1 MTGAY
6 GHTPLAHH
14 VMSRPTAAT
23 TAAAVGEKNH
33 GPQIKSTFTCRLFKT
48 YHYLCAQTSCSQA
61 IGNGHIALAPASS
74 QHIPIYN
81 NNLKNFYH
89 MKSSLLMT
97 SALFALAVSA
107 SAQIQL
113 LYLDEYGRDVI
124 DRNKKLY

>member
-1 MTGAY
+1 
-6 GHTPLAHH
+6 
-14 VMSRPTAAT
+14 
-23 TAAAVGEKNH
+23 
-33 GPQIKSTFTCRLFKT
+33 
-48 YHYLCAQTSCSQA
+48 
-61 IGNGHIALAPASS
+61 
-74 QHIPIYN
+74 
-81 NNLKNFYH
+81 